1 MSQSNDTSFADYLD
15 RYTFEYI
22 LQQMLNKIPDTLDKR
37 EGSIIWDALAPAA
50 VELSKMF
57 LELKSILINTYAATA
72 TGNYLDLR
80 VQERGMSRKEATF
93 AVKKAVFIGE
103 DGLPASIPIGARFST
118 VDDENPIN
126 FTVTAAYSESG
137 IEQAGK
143 YELTCETAGTV
154 GNSYIGNLLPISNLP
169 NLKSATMEELLIP
182 ARDKETDDELY
193 DRYLEKINVTSFG
206 GNIAQ
211 YREWILNIAGVGAVQ
226 VYPVWNGG
234 GSVKVVILGTD
245 FNLASSELI
254 SNVQELIDPTP
265 QGEGLGQAPIGHT
278 VTVSTATAK
287 SIDIGLD
294 LVSEAG
300 YTPEQIKTLVTPILN
315 DYLLSIRKDWDKA
328 NDFNVHTLNIFRA
341 NIIAAVIVLPQI
353 LNITNVTLNGKSQD
367 LSLTQNAKL
376 QELPV
381 LGEVVINAQ

>member
-15 RYTFEYI
+15 RYNFEYI

-234 GSVKVVILGTD
+234 GSVKTVILGTD

-278 VTVSTATAK
+278 VTVATATAK

-341 NIIAAVIVLPQI
+341 NIIAAAIVLPQI

-367 LSLTQNAKL
+367 LSLTENAQL

>member
-103 DGLPASIPIGARFST
+103 DGLPVSIPIGARFST

-211 YREWILNIAGVGAVQ
+211 YREWLLNIAGVGAVQ

-234 GSVKVVILGTD
+234 GSVKVVILGSD

-265 QGEGLGQAPIGHT
+265 QGEGLGQAHIGHT
-278 VTVSTATAK
+278 VTVATATAK

-367 LSLTQNAKL
+367 LSLIENAQL

-381 LGEVVINAQ
+381 LGEVVINVQ

>member
-118 VDDENPIN
+118 VADENPIN

-234 GSVKVVILGTD
+234 GSVKTVILGTD

-278 VTVSTATAK
+278 VTVATATAK

-341 NIIAAVIVLPQI
+341 NIIGAVIVLPQI

-367 LSLTQNAKL
+367 LSLTENAQL

-381 LGEVVINAQ
+381 LGEVVINVQ

>member
-103 DGLPASIPIGARFST
+103 DGLPVSIPIGARFST
-118 VDDENPIN
+118 VGDENPLN
-126 FTVTAAYSESG
+126 FTVTAVYEESG
-137 IEQAGK
+137 IEQAGE

-182 ARDKETDDELY
+182 ARNKETDDELY

-234 GSVKVVILGTD
+234 GSVKTVILGTD

-278 VTVSTATAK
+278 VTVATATAK

-294 LVSEAG
+294 LVSEAD

-315 DYLLSIRKDWDKA
+315 DYLLSIRKDWDRA

-367 LSLTQNAKL
+367 LSLTENAQL

-381 LGEVVINAQ
+381 LGEVVINVQ

>member
-103 DGLPASIPIGARFST
+103 DGLPVSIPIGARFST

-234 GSVKVVILGTD
+234 GSVKTVILGTD

-278 VTVSTATAK
+278 VTVATATAK

-341 NIIAAVIVLPQI
+341 NIIGAVIVLPQI

-367 LSLTQNAKL
+367 LSLTENAQL

-381 LGEVVINAQ
+381 LGEVVINVQ